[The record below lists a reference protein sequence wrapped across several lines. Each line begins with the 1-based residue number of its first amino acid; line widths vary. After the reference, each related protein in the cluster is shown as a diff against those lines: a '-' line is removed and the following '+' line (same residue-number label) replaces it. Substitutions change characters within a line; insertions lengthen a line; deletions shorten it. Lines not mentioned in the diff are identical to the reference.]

1 MVLIDLLKRL
11 QPDEVIYLA
20 VKQTTATGSV
30 QRHCGA
36 GSGYIYIGHAK
47 DINLDLLGNR
57 EVHDAYHR
65 EVDYPGT
72 VIIIEG
78 AECGRYW
85 FWHECD
91 PRVPLNE
98 KPYTTHV
105 HPYEDLYFAIFR
117 QTLIDYRSI
126 INEKM
131 KKVKPTHIDEVNDI
145 IYVSHKQADKAGLF
159 EFMAGSASGQNL
171 IRDLEDEIR
180 ITFQHPEIQ
189 KIKKPQDRVAAF
201 RRERSKI
208 LLDRAKKNEKAKY
221 ATIKGRSVNHDL
233 D

>member
-11 QPDEVIYLA
+11 QPDEVIYLG
-20 VKQTTATGSV
+20 VLQTKSNGSV
-30 QRHCGA
+30 QRHGGQ
-36 GSGYIYIGHAK
+36 GSGYIYIGRAK
-47 DINLDLLGNR
+47 DINLEVLGNR
-57 EVHDAYHR
+57 EVHDAFHR

-72 VIIIEG
+72 AIMIDG
-78 AECGRYW
+78 AEQGRYW

-91 PRVPLNE
+91 PRVPINE
-98 KPYTTHV
+98 KPYTRHT
-105 HPYEDLYFAIFR
+105 HPYEDLYFAIFK
-117 QTLIDYRSI
+117 QSLNDYRSI
-126 INEKM
+126 INDMM
-131 KKVKPTHIDEVNDI
+131 KKVRPTHIEEVNDI
-145 IYVSHKQADKAGLF
+145 IYVSHKKAEKAGTF
-159 EFMAGSASGQNL
+159 EFMNGSASGQNL

-208 LLDRAKKNEKAKY
+208 LRDRAKKNEKAKY